1 MLEIRLAANKDVDYV
16 ILDVLI
22 PLLDPLPPLVDVPE
36 GRLVGDV
43 IRNDDGMST
52 GVVKLSFDL
61 FYIIAKYFYT
71 NIIFL
76 FTKGCESFLTSSVP
90 VKYNLW

>member
-1 MLEIRLAANKDVDYV
+1 MLEIRLAANKDLDHV

-22 PLLDPLPPLVDVPE
+22 PLLDPLPPLVDVSE

-52 GVVKLSFDL
+52 SVVQLSFDL
-61 FYIIAKYFYT
+61 FYIIEKYFNTKISYF
-71 NIIFL
+71 FL
-76 FTKGCESFLTSSVP
+76 PRGA
-90 VKYNLW
+90 NLS

>member
-1 MLEIRLAANKDVDYV
+1 MLEIRLAANKDVDHV

-22 PLLDPLPPLVDVPE
+22 PLLDPLPPLVDVSE

-52 GVVKLSFDL
+52 SVV
-61 FYIIAKYFYT
+61 
-71 NIIFL
+71 
-76 FTKGCESFLTSSVP
+76 
-90 VKYNLW
+90 